1 MSSATPLVDGYIIVV
16 KHGESV
22 PIAADYFFEYQ

>member
-1 MSSATPLVDGYIIVV
+1 MNSATPLVGGYIIVV

-22 PIAADYFFEYQ
+22 PIAAYYFFEYQ

>member
-1 MSSATPLVDGYIIVV
+1 MKAATPLVDGYIIVI

-22 PIAADYFFEYQ
+22 PIATDYFFEYQ